1 MQQITFAPGKTVL
14 VTGKEY
20 LVTGISDD
28 NVVHLLSRDKIDKK
42 VDLETL
48 HDWYLTGNL
57 RAANQD
63 KSLSKR
69 KNKEETKKV
78 QRNEFHSEEAKERG
92 LVVKAFVDAVNQSDV
107 RLDDKDPT
115 FRQVVDELAEKHGI
129 APPSARTIY
138 RWKSQ
143 SHFTTGMDGF
153 IPRWSRRGGRGVCR
167 LDSQVQELMEE
178 IMTNEYMTS
187 SQKTLGE
194 CYDLFSS
201 KIRQLNLMRPQ
212 TAQFQIPAKNTFER
226 WIKNSGQAYEIY
238 ATRNSKRAADD
249 KYRSSMRN
257 SENWQFMQC
266 VEVDHTPLDIMVTDE
281 DNETVLGRPRLT
293 LMIEWKTRCC
303 IGFTIGFE
311 GTSTQTVLE
320 CVKVAVSHKGEV
332 CRKYPSIQNDWPCW
346 GMPQYLKLDNG
357 SEFHSLAFRMSMEE
371 MGIGLIYCPRK
382 KAWFKGR
389 VERALKRFNHEL
401 IATLPGATFTQLY
414 NRTTG
419 NDPSKYAVIDVK
431 RLKEI
436 IHTWVIDD
444 YHQTYQKRIKSTPHQ
459 AWKRLFDLTLV
470 PLPGDL
476 DLLEILCTDLKVHT
490 LQHYGIELLEE
501 RSFNNS
507 ELRELARRKQF
518 DKTIKVKVRYNP
530 QKLDRIWVYDEDQ
543 MVWIEVKNANPET
556 RDLSAFQLSMIN
568 KLRNAAYK
576 ESKSKPSIAAVKGQV
591 RDIVRPLLQ
600 SKKQRERR
608 RAHKILGLSAPTSLS
623 LQSLEDQVQDDSVM
637 NLNTVPTS
645 PVVKQKTKGIE
656 RAVKANPEPA
666 VDAVK
671 KIAIDAIYEGD
682 IEIFTIEPLKAERGR
697 HVW

>member
-28 NVVHLLSRDKIDKK
+28 NVVHLLSRDNIDKK

-459 AWKRLFDLTLV
+459 AWKRFFDMTLV

-490 LQHYGIELLEE
+490 LQPYGIELLEE

-518 DKTIKVKVRYNP
+518 EKTIKVKIRYNP
-530 QKLDRIWVYDEDQ
+530 QKLDRIWVYDEDR

-568 KLRNAAYK
+568 KLKNAEYK
-576 ESKSKPSIAAVKGQV
+576 ESKSRPSTAAVKGQI
-591 RDIVRPLLQ
+591 REIVRPLLQ

-623 LQSLEDQVQDDSVM
+623 LQNLEDQVQDDSVT
-637 NLNTVPTS
+637 NLDTVRTS
-645 PVVKQKTKGIE
+645 PVVRKKTKGVE

-682 IEIFTIEPLKAERGR
+682 IEIFPIEPLKAERGR